1 MYICLCRGLKARD
14 VRQAVADGYTTREML
29 IARMGWDSPACCGRC
44 ARNASGHLLVALDEL
59 RPPVAEA
66 AG

>member
-1 MYICLCRGLKARD
+1 MYACLCRGLKERD
-14 VRQAVADGYTTREML
+14 VRQAVADGYNTRNML

-44 ARNASGHLLVALDEL
+44 ARNASGHLLAALDEL
-59 RPPVAEA
+59 QSPVVMA